1 MSCLRFPSSNKSLII
16 SQDKSN
22 AARLCPLPYQLFMTD
37 DFSTCACISSVDVGA
52 VWNTHRNRIFTCLTT
67 QLFRARR
74 YPSRRHPF
82 ETSLTLFFF
91 PSLEYPRTHTAR
103 WMDTAGG
110 GEGWTIIYMN
120 FHTPHI
126 SIVNIIPRLKLSG
139 QLPSMNCCRD
149 LKKLISELF
158 EEVRRREWRIS
169 KKRRKE
175 RGFQCDYTR

>member
-1 MSCLRFPSSNKSLII
+1 MTFPPVHVFH
-16 SQDKSN
+16 Q
-22 AARLCPLPYQLFMTD
+22 
-37 DFSTCACISSVDVGA
+37 
-52 VWNTHRNRIFTCLTT
+52 
-67 QLFRARR
+67 
-74 YPSRRHPF
+74 
-82 ETSLTLFFF
+82 LTLVLYETHIETGSSHVWPHNCFVHVATPLAVILLRLHSRSFFF

-103 WMDTAGG
+103 WMDMAGG

-149 LKKLISELF
+149 QEKLISELF

-169 KKRRKE
+169 KKEERKE
-175 RGFQCDYTR
+175 AFSAITRDKVRATGRQRTCCTTQKKD